1 MFVLKR
7 RNILIIS
14 VLIISFLTFMIC
26 AAALKDNPVGSG
38 EISGIKI
45 VLDAGHGGIDSGVS
59 GVNTKVKESELNLKV
74 VKKLQ
79 NYLVGAGFSVV
90 LTRSSEAG
98 LYGTATSNLKK
109 KDMLK
114 RKEIIEDA
122 KPTLV
127 VSVHMNK
134 YSLSS
139 RRGAQV
145 FYKGQDEDS
154 KLLAENLQKSFNQ
167 MDTAVRECSALT
179 GDYYILNCTEYPSV
193 IAECGFL
200 SNPRDEALLITEE
213 YQDKISYAIFKGIVG
228 YLAEQSFEFC
238 H

>member
-154 KLLAENLQKSFNQ
+154 KLLAENIQKSFNQ

-200 SNPRDEALLITEE
+200 SNPQDEALLITEE
-213 YQDKISYAIFKGIVG
+213 YQDKISYTIFKGIVG

>member
-1 MFVLKR
+1 MFVFKR
-7 RNILIIS
+7 RNVLIVA
-14 VLIISFLTFMIC
+14 VLIITAITFAIC
-26 AAALKDNPVGSG
+26 AGALRDNPVGSG
-38 EISGIKI
+38 EISAVKI
-45 VLDAGHGGIDSGVS
+45 VLDAGHGGIDAGVC
-59 GVNTKVKESELNLKV
+59 GVNTKVKESELNLSV
-74 VKKLQ
+74 VKKLE

-90 LTRSSEAG
+90 LTRSSDAG
-98 LYGTATSNLKK
+98 LYGMATGGFKK

-114 RKEIIEDA
+114 RKEIIEAA

-145 FYKGQDEDS
+145 FYKEQSEDS
-154 KLLAENLQKSFNQ
+154 KILAENLQKSFNE
-167 MDTAVRECSALT
+167 METAARECSALA
-179 GDYYILNCTEYPSV
+179 GDYYILNCTDYPSV

-200 SNPRDEALLITEE
+200 SNPEDEALLITEE

-228 YLAEQSFEFC
+228 YLAVQSFEFC
-238 H
+238 C